1 MCGRGIIVVTD
12 QAMED
17 GGGDVK
23 WVMVGVTL
31 VVLAVKSMK
40 TTSGNL

>member
-1 MCGRGIIVVTD
+1 VGLVLLND
-12 QAMED
+12 QAMEY
-17 GGGDVK
+17 GGSALEG
-23 WVMVGVTL
+23 VMVAVTL